1 MDEVQKRLVK
11 CFAAVFP
18 DLSEDD
24 IVFASQD
31 SVSAW
36 DSVSAIILLNVI
48 EEEFGLAI
56 DLEALPELNS
66 FELIL
71 RYVRARIQN

>member
-1 MDEVQKRLVK
+1 MDEVKNRLIK

-24 IVFASQD
+24 IGLASQQ

-36 DSVSAIILLNVI
+36 DSVSAIILANVI
-48 EEEFGLAI
+48 EEEFGFAI

-66 FELIL
+66 FDLVL
-71 RYVRARIQN
+71 RYVQGQIQT